1 MWWAEQA
8 IMASVFAC
16 FALWFA
22 LGRNWSWLL
31 AATLSQIPFWAGVVP
46 YLVSGEDFSIGV
58 NMCVNLMAAG
68 LFVEWGH
75 KLQLQGRGGV
85 VHIWLSGLFLA
96 AASVDVLQLVYPMGL
111 YVLTQELIH
120 YLALVA
126 IGGRA
131 YVRGLDGAHRNSRD
145 RSDPKAGGRL
155 V

>member
-1 MWWAEQA
+1 MWGVEHTLMA
-8 IMASVFAC
+8 IAFGG

-22 LGRNWSWLL
+22 LGRNWSWLM
-31 AATLSQIPFWAGVVP
+31 AAIISQIPFWAGSVP
-46 YLVSGEDFSIGV
+46 YIANGVHYVVGV
-58 NMCVNLMAAG
+58 NMCLNLVAAG

-131 YVRGLDGAHRNSRD
+131 YVRGLDGAHRNNRD
-145 RSDPKAGGRL
+145 RTTPKAGGRL